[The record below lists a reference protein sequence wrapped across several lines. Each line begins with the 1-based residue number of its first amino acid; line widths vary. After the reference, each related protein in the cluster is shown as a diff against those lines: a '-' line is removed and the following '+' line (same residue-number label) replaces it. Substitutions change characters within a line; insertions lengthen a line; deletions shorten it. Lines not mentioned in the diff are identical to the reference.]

1 MTKRAHRSE
10 RALALDDLD
19 AVIGGSASPMT
30 YHPVAIQA
38 TAAMP
43 GTGAGY
49 SPIYTAPSAANN
61 FGLANHLD
69 LMFPGMTH
77 DDGHA
82 AQGMAPG
89 VPGEFGA
96 PGAAAPGPLH
106 IDPSGAA
113 AQDTQAHGG
122 CHGAAGTDDHG
133 TQASAPL
140 SLVPGELG
148 MPATAATSATAATDA
163 ATAPADAGAALYLG
177 LPGGTDATHADTSHP
192 DASHP
197 ATNDWAPGSFSD
209 SASASSDTG
218 W

>member
-1 MTKRAHRSE
+1 MTKTAQRYE

-19 AVIGGSASPMT
+19 TVVGGSAAPMT

-38 TAAMP
+38 TGTIP

-49 SPIYTAPSAANN
+49 APIFTTPSAASN
-61 FGLANHLD
+61 FGVANHLD
-69 LMFPGMTH
+69 LMFPGMAH
-77 DDGHA
+77 DGGHA
-82 AQGMAPG
+82 APG
-89 VPGEFGA
+89 VGPSVPGELGG
-96 PGAAAPGPLH
+96 PGAAAVPPLH
-106 IDPSGAA
+106 TDPSASGLAG
-113 AQDTQAHGG
+113 QDTQAHGG

-133 TQASAPL
+133 TPASAPL
-140 SLVPGELG
+140 SLLPGELG
-148 MPATAATSATAATDA
+148 MPAASATSATSATDA

-177 LPGGTDATHADTSHP
+177 LPGGTDAAHA

-209 SASASSDTG
+209 SAPASSDTG